1 MATVTL
7 GWATLLLMATFTLL
21 VHIVAGL
28 SELMTG
34 GALGLLAGLVRSFF
48 AVSGLGVVT
57 RGTLGLGLMC
67 LVVEHH
73 FLLAGRTLDGSGL
86 RTGTGCDHCTSTHN
100 TKGHGHQNRQCLL
113 FHGIPP

>member
-7 GWATLLLMATFTLL
+7 GGATFFLMATLTLL
-21 VHIVAGL
+21 VHVVAGL
-28 SELMTG
+28 SKLMTG

-57 RGTLGLGLMC
+57 LGAFGLGLMC

-73 FLLAGRTLDGSGL
+73 FLLAGRTLDGNGL
-86 RTGTGCDHCTSTHN
+86 RTCTGRDHCTSTHN
-100 TKGHGHQNRQCLL
+100 TKGHGHQNR
-113 FHGIPP
+113 